1 MPSED
6 LAFPL
11 YSALSTRNCCL
22 LTYKKSL
29 KMYHLWTS
37 YFLMKLWREISSALC
52 REELLKFMGKASGK
66 TTLAL
71 HIIKVAQ
78 KLRAMFSINF
88 VGANGSARLPFG
100 VLSLE
105 ISHLSGN

>member
-1 MPSED
+1 MPSKD

-37 YFLMKLWREISSALC
+37 YFLMKGRIVKIYGQGIRED
-52 REELLKFMGKASGK
+52 KACPS
-66 TTLAL
+66 
-71 HIIKVAQ
+71 HHQ
-78 KLRAMFSINF
+78 AMFSINF